1 MIRLSTLLLG
11 LVLLTGS
18 ACKKRNQVPES
29 ASIVLSKT
37 ACFGTCPIYQMTIN
51 GNGLATFEGE
61 RFTDKIGSFSK
72 QLTEQETKDLFRQ
85 LATYDW
91 NSFQDSY
98 PAQVTDLPSVIFH
111 FNFKDVKKKVSVRGE
126 HPPTLDVINNM
137 LSNIAE
143 SDGWTSSN
151 SK

>member
-1 MIRLSTLLLG
+1 
-11 LVLLTGS
+11 
-18 ACKKRNQVPES
+18 
-29 ASIVLSKT
+29 
-37 ACFGTCPIYQMTIN
+37 MTIN

-98 PAQVTDLPSVIFH
+98 PTQVTDLPSVIFH

>member
-126 HPPTLDVINNM
+126 HPPTLDVIDNM